1 MKKVRITLR
10 NCRNAVPQGFFCTCL
25 AVLCDLLIME
35 NAESLI
41 LCGFQR
47 LEKRMKRQFHRKI
60 KIQKETEKY
69 VLSDR
74 VNMKYEKV
82 ME

>member
-1 MKKVRITLR
+1 
-10 NCRNAVPQGFFCTCL
+10 
-25 AVLCDLLIME
+25 ME
-35 NAESLI
+35 NAESLV

-47 LEKRMKRQFHRKI
+47 SENGMKRQFHRKI